1 MAMQKIMFNDKYGL
15 TQAVLNGRKT
25 MTRRIIETKTDAEG
39 NIIFPAPKYKI
50 GEVIAIAQ
58 SYSTIEK
65 ECGAEKIPSHITE
78 NSPGYRNKMFVS
90 AGNMPHHIK
99 ITGIKRERLQD
110 ISEEDCLREGVFEG
124 EFESYATG
132 HIKPCYFIAW
142 PLTVKKQ
149 YFMAPREA
157 FACLIDKVSGKGTW
171 ESNAYVYAYEFEII
185 KYVSDGEYATNNNLQ
200 SAADYER
207 KVAELAIAMIKDG
220 QELV

>member
-1 MAMQKIMFNDKYGL
+1 MQKIMFNDKYGL
-15 TQAVLNGRKT
+15 SQAVLNARKT
-25 MTRRIIETKTDAEG
+25 MTRRIIEFKTDVEG
-39 NIIFPAPKYKI
+39 NLIFPAPKYKI

-58 SYSTIEK
+58 SYSTIK
-65 ECGAEKIPSHITE
+65 NECGVEKIPSYISE
-78 NSPGYRNKMFVS
+78 NSPGYKNKMFVS
-90 AGNMPHHIK
+90 AKNMPHHIK

-124 EFESYATG
+124 EFESSVTG

-171 ESNAYVYAYEFEII
+171 ASNPYVYVYEF
-185 KYVSDGEYATNNNLQ
+185 NLV
-200 SAADYER
+200 D
-207 KVAELAIAMIKDG
+207 
-220 QELV
+220 

>member
-15 TQAVLNGRKT
+15 TQAVLNGCKT
-25 MTRRIIETKTDAEG
+25 MTRRIVETKTDVEG

-90 AGNMPHHIK
+90 AKNMPYHIK

-110 ISEEDCLREGVFEG
+110 ISDNDCLREG
-124 EFESYATG
+124 
-132 HIKPCYFIAW
+132 
-142 PLTVKKQ
+142 
-149 YFMAPREA
+149 
-157 FACLIDKVSGKGTW
+157 
-171 ESNAYVYAYEFEII
+171 II
-185 KYVSDGEYATNNNLQ
+185 KGQVGSNGQNIDDIRNNDNP
-200 SAADYER
+200 
-207 KVAELAIAMIKDG
+207 
-220 QELV
+220 